1 MLRVIIRGFLSRK
14 LRSALTAAAI
24 FLGVAMI
31 SGTFVLTDKINAAF
45 SDIFKTG
52 NKNVDVSITKHAAFG
67 ADASNGGGGV
77 PFDAAVVDRIQQVSG
92 VRQVAAAAEGS
103 GFLVNGSH
111 KLTSQGGAPSIL
123 SSVEPQ
129 GITAYTAVDGAFPTR
144 SGQVAVDQKMAEDEN
159 LSVGQRLQLSTL
171 TGLHPVTIAGVVK
184 FGDVSSIGGARI
196 VLAPLRDV
204 QDWSHLNG
212 KATRIDVSGD
222 GSVDDATMVQEVRSV
237 VPSDL
242 TVETGAA
249 NAAQQAD
256 DVASNL
262 SFLNYLLLAFGFV
275 AVFVG
280 AFIIFNT
287 YSITVAQRTKEFGV
301 LRSLGATGRQT
312 LLMVLGEALI
322 VGVLATAAGILG
334 GVGFAASLTWLFDKF
349 GLGIPSV
356 GTIVKARTVVWAV
369 TVGLGITLVAALL
382 PAVRAMGVSP
392 LAALRDAAAKPRRH
406 SWRRAALAVL
416 LFALA
421 AVMIGFGV
429 SGDAALA
436 ARLVIL
442 AGGALVF
449 FVAVALTMVYLVK
462 PVVAVLGVV
471 VRRLGGEGRLA
482 TGNTTRNPER
492 TAVTAAALM
501 IGTGLVVF
509 VAILGSGFKASIGD
523 SIDKSVHG
531 DLMVSSETQ
540 GTAVPNGAVQALGTV
555 PGVETVSPVTTAPVQ
570 LGKSTQTPLIGVDS
584 NLDTVYKM
592 DWKQGSDSLVDD
604 LGRSGAIV
612 ETGIAKSAGVDVG
625 DEVKVTGETG
635 HVGSFVVKGIYE
647 DPMVLNGVIV
657 SHSALRPFQA
667 AGTSGAAYV
676 FVKDA
681 AGASA
686 AAVAERAK
694 SALKDFPSA
703 KVESN
708 ADVKKRADQG
718 INQMLTI
725 FYALLAMSVIISLFG
740 IVNTLVLSVYERTRE
755 IGVLRAVGTTR
766 RQVRRMIRYE
776 SVMTAVLGALLGVV
790 VGVVFGFA
798 ITTALSGEGLTFVF
812 PGEQVAIFL
821 LLSVLAGVLAAILPA
836 RRAAHLDVL
845 QAVQHQ

>member
-1 MLRVIIRGFLSRK
+1 MFRVILRGFLSRK

-52 NKNVDVSITKHAAFG
+52 NQNVDVSITKQAAFG
-67 ADASNGGGGV
+67 ADAGSGGGGV
-77 PFDAAVVDRIQQVSG
+77 PFDATVVDRIEQVSG
-92 VRQVAAAAEGS
+92 VRQVAAAASSS
-103 GFLVNGSH
+103 GFLVKGSH

-129 GITAYTAVDGAFPTR
+129 GITAYTAVDGTFPTR
-144 SGQVAVDQKMAEDEN
+144 SGQVAVDQKTAEDED

-222 GSVDDATMVQEVRSV
+222 GSVDDATLVQEVRSV
-237 VPSDL
+237 VPGDL

-369 TVGLGITLVAALL
+369 AVGLGITVLAALL

-392 LAALRDAAAKPRRH
+392 LAALRDAAAKPRRR
-406 SWRRAALAVL
+406 SWRRAVLAVL

-429 SGDAALA
+429 SGDAVLT

-540 GTAVPNGAVQALGTV
+540 GTAVPQRAVEALETV
-555 PGVETVSPVTTAPVQ
+555 PGVETVSPVSTAPVQ
-570 LGKSTQTPLIGVDS
+570 LGTSTQTPLIGVDS
-584 NLDTVYKM
+584 NLDAVYTI
-592 DWKQGSDSLVDD
+592 DWKEGDDSLVDD
-604 LGRSGAIV
+604 LGRTGAIV
-612 ETGIAKSAGVDVG
+612 ETSIAKSAGVEVG
-625 DEVKVTGETG
+625 DTVKVTGQTG

-657 SHSALRPFQA
+657 SDPALRPFQP
-667 AGTSGAAYV
+667 AGTAGAAYV

-686 AAVAERAK
+686 TTVVNRAK
-694 SALKDFPSA
+694 AALKDFPSA

-798 ITTALSGEGLTFVF
+798 MTTALSGEGLTFVF